1 MGIGPWFAAGGTGID
16 TAMDYRD
23 QPEIAAVLAATK
35 KPRDS
40 YFITSKIPSRTS
52 QPLTAACERNRPPL
66 SLSPATSRSRC
77 CADALKAVQEDVK
90 ELKVKQLDL
99 VLVHHPAKTDAENI
113 ALWQGME
120 QALAQNL
127 TRSIGLSNF
136 NVAQITALLKVAKVP
151 PAVNQA
157 RTIPPPSA
165 IRRRHD
171 SGVRFAQCD
180 LSVGGQD
187 TQCGPR
193 DAAIAFNQAHNIT
206 YEAWSPMKHC
216 PFTDPTITKIAT
228 AHKVTLTVL
237 LLLLLLFLLLHLV
250 LVLLLLALVLILVL
264 AHLSG
269 SPVASLDS
277 RQG

>member
-1 MGIGPWFAAGGTGID
+1 M
-16 TAMDYRD
+16 
-23 QPEIAAVLAATK
+23 
-35 KPRDS
+35 
-40 YFITSKIPSRTS
+40 
-52 QPLTAACERNRPPL
+52 
-66 SLSPATSRSRC
+66 
-77 CADALKAVQEDVK
+77 K

-113 ALWQGME
+113 ALWQGLE

-136 NVAQITALLKVAKVP
+136 NAAQITSLLKVAKVP
-151 PAVNQA
+151 PAVN
-157 RTIPPPSA
+157 
-165 IRRRHD
+165 
-171 SGVRFAQCD
+171 QCD

-228 AHKVTLTVL
+228 AHKVTLTL
-237 LLLLLLFLLLHLV
+237 LLLLLLFLLLHLS

-269 SPVASLDS
+269 IPVASLDS